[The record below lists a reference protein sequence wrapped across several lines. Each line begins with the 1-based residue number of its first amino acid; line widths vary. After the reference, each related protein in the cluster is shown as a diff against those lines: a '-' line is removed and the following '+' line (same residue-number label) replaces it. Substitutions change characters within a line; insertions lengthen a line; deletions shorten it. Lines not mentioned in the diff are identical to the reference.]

1 MASTTLLEIS
11 CRGSY
16 MLDSSVTISAFIHK
30 LCKWAHLYCRQF
42 NQLLTNGLS
51 HPYHLDESTFIL
63 GAAGMTFHFYFA
75 FYYIYI
81 GSGTARF
88 ITVETR
94 MFPDCAGIAPTPSR
108 WRHGCSRRLPGLS
121 RYLYQHTNFIASL
134 FYSILCTTLFVF
146 SVRSDLIRLYY
157 LK

>member
-1 MASTTLLEIS
+1 MATTTLLEIS

-30 LCKWAHLYCRQF
+30 HCK
-42 NQLLTNGLS
+42 LLTHGLS
-51 HPYHLDESTFIL
+51 HPYHLGESTFIL
-63 GAAGMTFHFYFA
+63 GAAGVTFHFYFV

-121 RYLYQHTNFIASL
+121 RYLTAFPVTPGESRL
-134 FYSILCTTLFVF
+134 F
-146 SVRSDLIRLYY
+146 
-157 LK
+157 